1 MKRLLKISNNTTLV
15 LCSISIAGLI
25 FTNTFFLM
33 LRNMIINMG
42 DVESFMDKFS
52 IPVAVVYF
60 IFIFFHLSAMLTLIL
75 QLNFFKRDN
84 FLRAFLFFTGITSL
98 LMLFGDFALAS
109 DISKE
114 YIFGLPGEFNILFF
128 SQALH
133 FIFYILIIVLLVLT
147 RKSVRKEGE
156 EIVLKDDSIFINA
169 QYIGILSG
177 ISGLILITIFSFLYL
192 TVCPLPS
199 WAVDAGII
207 VISLIAVIPY
217 ILIVLYWLIIKLREG
232 ISEWYDEKQYQDI
245 TRASL
250 VTLIASIIVMAAI
263 FVVQYFVSA
272 FNIMSEIWFPF
283 YIFLVLLLFSAST
296 LYFNKSYRL
305 ISKEGNNKDTA
316 KRNKNLGLVVLVI
329 GYLTLIF
336 WALAIFIS
344 VEIGIGWKSYT
355 AVGFFGLFLI
365 SSGIVFL
372 ISLIFNIIES
382 RENKRI
388 SRGLI
393 FTIISFPP
401 IAFCYLAILVKALTE
416 GH

>member
-15 LCSISIAGLI
+15 LCSISIAGLV

-33 LRNMIINMG
+33 LRDKIINIG
-42 DVESFMDKFS
+42 DVESFMGKFS

-60 IFIFFHLSAMLTLIL
+60 IFIFFHLSAILTLIL

-192 TVCPLPS
+192 TVYPLPS

-305 ISKEGNNKDTA
+305 ISKEGNNRDTT
-316 KRNKNLGLVVLVI
+316 KRNKNLGLVVLI
-329 GYLTLIF
+329 ISYLTLIF
-336 WALAIFIS
+336 WLLGIFLS
-344 VEIGIGWKSYT
+344 VEIGIGWESYT
-355 AVGFFGLFLI
+355 AVGFFGLLMI
-365 SSGIVFL
+365 ASGIIFL
-372 ISLIFNIIES
+372 LSLIFNIIES
-382 RENKRI
+382 RENKHI
-388 SRGLI
+388 SRGLVL
-393 FTIISFPP
+393 TIVSIPP